1 MDSLG
6 NGAGSVICINIIGII
21 ILIISYRKNNGQKIL
36 FQKLM
41 KDSRIDLL
49 NLSYISDVLSV

>member
-21 ILIISYRKNNGQKIL
+21 ILIISYRKNNGQKSC
-36 FQKLM
+36 
-41 KDSRIDLL
+41 SR
-49 NLSYISDVLSV
+49 SS